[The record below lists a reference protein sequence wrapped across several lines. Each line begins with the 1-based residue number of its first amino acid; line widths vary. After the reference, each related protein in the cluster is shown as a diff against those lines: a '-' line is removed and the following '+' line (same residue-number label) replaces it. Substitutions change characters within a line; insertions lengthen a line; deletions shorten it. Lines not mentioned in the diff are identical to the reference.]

1 MMKKI
6 MKMKLYIIK
15 QFVYDYKT
23 VLINIVIY
31 NLFFLHADT

>member
-1 MMKKI
+1 MKL
-6 MKMKLYIIK
+6 KLYIVK

-31 NLFFLHADT
+31 NLFFLHAYT